1 MQQVPRATKSIAD
14 RAVPLR
20 GIVAPLAGH
29 DCVQSILRIR
39 AFDHRASNGIGA
51 PHIPSTPG
59 TVNLVAN
66 ARRDADEASN
76 W

>member
-29 DCVQSILRIR
+29 DCAEAILRICV
-39 AFDHRASNGIGA
+39 FDHRALNGMGCA
-51 PHIPSTPG
+51 AHP
-59 TVNLVAN
+59 L
-66 ARRDADEASN
+66 DAGYGQSGRKRSA
-76 W
+76 